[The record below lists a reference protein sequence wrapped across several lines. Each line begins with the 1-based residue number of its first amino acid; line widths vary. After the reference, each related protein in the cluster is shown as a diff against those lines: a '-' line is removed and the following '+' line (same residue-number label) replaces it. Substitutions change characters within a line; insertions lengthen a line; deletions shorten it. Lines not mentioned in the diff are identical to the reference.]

1 MQRVNSFINRVYISN
16 RFSVVSRLYEL
27 ISVDTDQGTMVF
39 RESAN
44 GKKKKKKKKE
54 NSYFHRLDQTF
65 KRKNLGPLPM
75 QLAELPTL
83 VVASM

>member
-1 MQRVNSFINRVYISN
+1 MQRVNSFISRVYISN

-39 RESAN
+39 RESAK
-44 GKKKKKKKKE
+44 GKKKEKE